1 MRIPSFLRLSV
12 ATAFLAALT
21 SFASAQTNYNPYSD
35 FYLSPTAAGWGG
47 ATAPSGAGT
56 AWGYYMGNVNG
67 FTFPTSIGT
76 YLTSSQLYKFSTVGP
91 LSSDSTVYSQSLWDA
106 TGGTGFP
113 RYLDTVEW
121 QGVGIPTAHASLG
134 SYTTPWFDGAPGWG
148 SSFSNAIWLQSAWLN
163 SAESEGIASVLTWTA
178 PKSGTFTFA
187 GQFVSGNQPGNG
199 ASVAIVDS
207 LGGTKLGRT
216 VLNPNAT
223 QPIAFS
229 ATYTAG
235 DVVQFQVGSD
245 FKTGNAVGLKL
256 DVIPPVST
264 NVILTLQTTT
274 NLTKSWTNLPVTP
287 AMITPAGELNVGSL
301 TNTNTFYRLQ
311 IRAAVQ

>member
-1 MRIPSFLRLSV
+1 MRLPSSRRLFV

-21 SFASAQTNYNPYSD
+21 SFVSAQTNYNAYND
-35 FYLSPTAAGWGG
+35 FYLSPTAPGWGG
-47 ATAPSGAGT
+47 ATTPSAAGAT
-56 AWGYYMGNVNG
+56 WGYYMGNVNANG
-67 FTFPTSIGT
+67 FPSTVGT
-76 YLTSSQLYKFSTVGP
+76 YLTAGQLYKFSTVGP
-91 LSSDSTVYSQSLWDA
+91 LSSDSTVYSQSLWDE

-121 QGVGIPTAHASLG
+121 QGPGVPTAHASLG

-148 SSFSNAIWLQSAWLN
+148 TSLSNFVWLQSAWLN

-187 GQFVSGNQPGNG
+187 GQFVSGNQPDNG

-207 LGGTKLGRT
+207 LGATKLGRT

-223 QPIAFS
+223 QPIAFT
-229 ATYTAG
+229 ATYALG

-245 FKTGNAVGLKL
+245 YKTANAVGLNL
-256 DVIPPVST
+256 DVIAPLST

-274 NLTKSWTNLPVTP
+274 NLTKQWTNLPVTP

-311 IRAAVQ
+311 IRTAVQ

>member
-1 MRIPSFLRLSV
+1 
-12 ATAFLAALT
+12 
-21 SFASAQTNYNPYSD
+21 
-35 FYLSPTAAGWGG
+35 
-47 ATAPSGAGT
+47 
-56 AWGYYMGNVNG
+56 MGNVNANG
-67 FTFPTSIGT
+67 FPSTVGT
-76 YLTSSQLYKFSTVGP
+76 YLTSGQIYKYTSFNPGGA
-91 LSSDSTVYSQSLWDA
+91 SDGTAYGNPLWDD
-106 TGGTGFP
+106 TGGRGFA
-113 RYLDTVEW
+113 RYQDTIGW
-121 QGVGIPTAHASLG
+121 GTSLG

-148 SSFSNAIWLQSAWLN
+148 TSLSNVIWLQPAWL
-163 SAESEGIASVLTWTA
+163 SSVESEGIASVLTWTA

-187 GQFVSGNQPGNG
+187 GQFVAGNQPDNG